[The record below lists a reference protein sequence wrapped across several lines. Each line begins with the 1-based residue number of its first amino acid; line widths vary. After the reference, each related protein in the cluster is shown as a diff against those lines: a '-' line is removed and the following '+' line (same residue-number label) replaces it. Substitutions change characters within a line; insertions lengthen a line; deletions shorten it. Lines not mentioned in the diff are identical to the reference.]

1 MSKMERDEA
10 THEQNVEQVAKT
22 TPVAASPG
30 EQDPADAAKKL
41 QAALSAIN
49 HLAQDFHE
57 RGVIRCPCMGGVIGT
72 HCPRHCLCYVMF
84 ECVQPC
90 VRRVLH

>member
-1 MSKMERDEA
+1 VSKMERDEA

-57 RGVIRCPCMGGVIGT
+57 RGVIRCPCMGGVIAIRKAQFT
-72 HCPRHCLCYVMF
+72 KD
-84 ECVQPC
+84 EIKA
-90 VRRVLH
+90 VLGKTAMEDYF